1 MPAPHWPPTGAVRVA
16 ADPAALPGHR
26 KPVNRFDDPQCQF
39 LVRYLA
45 DTLRGSL
52 VELLARFRFDTEAED
67 RIAKVTGVDT
77 FEDGTHPDAAAIG
90 DWLDRQRV
98 GTCTLTAPE
107 RAVLL
112 FVNDARLL
120 AELNRHPRVRSALDA
135 ADLAPGPEPDKAELD
150 GATIRLPG
158 WRGRA
163 ITQAVSRALYERDPK
178 PAALAYRSRLDDE
191 ETCWAVYD
199 HTPLVFTAA
208 VRLDPA
214 VPDHRH
220 AVQAAAELYALRLPT
235 PWATLAT

>member
-16 ADPAALPGHR
+16 AEPAALPTHR
-26 KPVNRFDDPQCQF
+26 RPVNRFDDPQCQF

-77 FEDGTHPDAAAIG
+77 AEGDGAYVAAAALG
-90 DWLDRQRV
+90 DWLARQRV
-98 GTCTLTAPE
+98 ATCSLATPR

-120 AELNRHPRVRSALDA
+120 AELNHHPRVRAALDA
-135 ADLAPGPEPDKAELD
+135 ADLAPGPQAGRAELD

-158 WRGRA
+158 SRGRA
-163 ITQAVSRALYERDPK
+163 ITQAVSRVLYERDPR

-191 ETCWAVYD
+191 EMCWAVYD
-199 HTPLVFTAA
+199 HTPTVFTAA
-208 VRLDPA
+208 ARLDPA
-214 VPDHRH
+214 VSDHLN
-220 AVQAAAELYALRLPT
+220 AVRAAAALYGLQLPA
-235 PWATLAT
+235 PWASP